1 LLRAAKALAAKTLL
15 TLGYSIKRKTKK
27 ELIQRIWGRSNSKAY
42 LAKVRKALRHSKSQL
57 GQDIL
62 GLSISGLD
70 KPGYFVEFGAAD
82 GIALSNTFVL
92 EKQFGWSGILCEP
105 ATNWR
110 KSLESNRDCA
120 IDTRC
125 VYSVSGESVSFS
137 ENYLGELSS
146 ITKFASPRKQGILKR
161 TLASYQVETVSLID
175 LLDFHKAPKHI
186 EFLSIDTEGSEF
198 EILNEFDFQA
208 YTFGSICVEHNFGPT
223 RELINSL
230 LTTNGYSQAHADLSE
245 FDDWYVFD
253 TRFSSKQNSQIF

>member
-1 LLRAAKALAAKTLL
+1 LS
-15 TLGYSIKRKTKK
+15 LGYSINSKTKK
-27 ELIQRIWGRSNSKAY
+27 KLIRRIWGSSKITPS
-42 LAKVRKALRHSKSQL
+42 KTGQILRHSKSQL

-62 GLSISGLD
+62 GLSITGLT

-92 EKQFGWSGILCEP
+92 EKQFGWNGILCEP
-105 ATNWR
+105 GTNWHQ
-110 KSLESNRDCA
+110 SLSRNRVCV

-146 ITKFASPRKQGILKR
+146 ITKFAIPRKQGILKR
-161 TLASYQVETVSLID
+161 TLASYQVETVSLKD
-175 LLDFHKAPKHI
+175 LLDFHKAPKFI

-198 EILNEFDFQA
+198 EILNGFDFKS
-208 YTFGSICVEHNFGPT
+208 YTFGAICVEHNFGPT

-230 LTTNGYSQAHADLSE
+230 LTSNGYAQVHADLSE
-245 FDDWYVFD
+245 FDDWYVQS
-253 TRFSSKQNSQIF
+253 TN

>member
-1 LLRAAKALAAKTLL
+1 VPILKELASRILLSF
-15 TLGYSIKRKTKK
+15 GYSINSKTKQ
-27 ELIQRIWGRSNSKAY
+27 ELVRRIWGKPSSKNS
-42 LAKVRKALRHSKSQL
+42 LAKVKKVLRHSKSQL

-62 GLSISGLD
+62 GLSIPGLD

-92 EKQFGWSGILCEP
+92 EKHFGWKGILCEP
-105 ATNWR
+105 GTNWHQ
-110 KSLESNRDCA
+110 SLGRNRGCV

-125 VYSVSGESVSFS
+125 VYSVSGENVSFS

-161 TLASYQVETVSLID
+161 TLASYQIETVSLKD
-175 LLDFHKAPKHI
+175 LLDFHKAPERI

-198 EILNEFDFQA
+198 EILSAFDFQS
-208 YTFGSICVEHNFGPT
+208 YTFGAICVEHNFGPT

-230 LTTNGYSQAHADLSE
+230 LKNNGYIQVHADLSE
-245 FDDWYVFD
+245 FDDWYVQS
-253 TRFSSKQNSQIF
+253 TN

>member
-1 LLRAAKALAAKTLL
+1 LEVPILKELASRILLS
-15 TLGYSIKRKTKK
+15 LGYSINSKTKQ
-27 ELIQRIWGRSNSKAY
+27 ELVKRIWGKPSSKNS
-42 LAKVRKALRHSKSQL
+42 LAKVKKVLRYSKSQL

-62 GLSISGLD
+62 GLSIPGLD

-105 ATNWR
+105 GTNWR
-110 KSLESNRDCA
+110 KSLEANRDCI

-161 TLASYQVETVSLID
+161 TLASYQVETVSLKD
-175 LLDFHKAPKHI
+175 LLDFHKAPKQI

-198 EILNEFDFQA
+198 EILDGFDFQS
-208 YTFGSICVEHNFGPT
+208 YTFGAICVEHNFGPT
-223 RELINSL
+223 RELIRAL
-230 LTTNGYSQAHADLSE
+230 LTKNGYAQVYADLSE
-245 FDDWYVFD
+245 FDDWYIQS
-253 TRFSSKQNSQIF
+253 TN

>member
-1 LLRAAKALAAKTLL
+1 LEVPKLKELASRILLS
-15 TLGYSIKRKTKK
+15 LGYSINSKTKQ
-27 ELIQRIWGRSNSKAY
+27 ELVRRIWGKPNSKTS

-62 GLSISGLD
+62 GLSIPGLD

-105 ATNWR
+105 GTNWHQ
-110 KSLESNRDCA
+110 SLGQNRGCV

-146 ITKFASPRKQGILKR
+146 ITKFASTRNQGILKR
-161 TLASYQVETVSLID
+161 TLASYQVETVSLKH

-198 EILNEFDFQA
+198 EILNSFDFVA
-208 YTFGSICVEHNFGPT
+208 YSFGAICVEHNFGPT

-230 LTTNGYSQAHADLSE
+230 LTKNGYAQVHADLSE
-245 FDDWYVFD
+245 FDDWYIQS
-253 TRFSSKQNSQIF
+253 TN

>member
-1 LLRAAKALAAKTLL
+1 LEVPKLKELASRILLS
-15 TLGYSIKRKTKK
+15 LGYSINSKTKQ
-27 ELIQRIWGRSNSKAY
+27 ELVRRIWGKPNSKTS
-42 LAKVRKALRHSKSQL
+42 LDKVTKALRHSKSQL

-62 GLSISGLD
+62 GLSIPGLD

-92 EKQFGWSGILCEP
+92 EKQFGWRGILCEP
-105 ATNWR
+105 GTNWR
-110 KSLESNRDCA
+110 KSLEANRDCI

-161 TLASYQVETVSLID
+161 TLASYQVETVSLKD
-175 LLDFHKAPKHI
+175 LLDSHGAPKYI

-198 EILNEFDFQA
+198 EILNGFDFQS
-208 YTFGSICVEHNFGPT
+208 YTFGAICVEHNFGPT
-223 RELINSL
+223 RELISSL
-230 LTTNGYSQAHADLSE
+230 LTKNGYVQIHSDLSE
-245 FDDWYVFD
+245 FDDWYVQS
-253 TRFSSKQNSQIF
+253 TN